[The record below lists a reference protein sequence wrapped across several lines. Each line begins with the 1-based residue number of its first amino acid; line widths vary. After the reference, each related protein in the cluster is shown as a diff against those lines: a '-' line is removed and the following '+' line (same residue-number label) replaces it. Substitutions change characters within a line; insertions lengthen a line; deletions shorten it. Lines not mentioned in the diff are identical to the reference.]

1 MYKEDT
7 FSHITI
13 ILMIALFSILLSFG
27 LMSALSAVSNDAI
40 ISVSAGLLIVSFLVS
55 FLAFRETIGVML
67 MTFVI
72 TLILSSVLLRNI
84 NYGLFASAVILVI
97 LVMANIFKH

>member
-27 LMSALSAVSNDAI
+27 LMNVLSTISSDAV
-40 ISVSAGLLIVSFLVS
+40 ISISAGLLIVSFLVS
-55 FLAFRETIGVML
+55 SLAFRETIGIML

-72 TLILSSVLLRNI
+72 ALILSSVLLRNI
-84 NYGLFASAVILVI
+84 NYGLFASAVMLVI
-97 LVMANIFKH
+97 LVLANIFKH